1 MPGPACSLSRM
12 LINRG
17 QVQRMMVGAQPKAGE
32 RPRSLSFTGKTSAP
46 ETMDQNSI
54 NTPLDVT
61 QRVRKRKPHEN

>member
-1 MPGPACSLSRM
+1 
-12 LINRG
+12 
-17 QVQRMMVGAQPKAGE
+17 MMVGAQPKAGE